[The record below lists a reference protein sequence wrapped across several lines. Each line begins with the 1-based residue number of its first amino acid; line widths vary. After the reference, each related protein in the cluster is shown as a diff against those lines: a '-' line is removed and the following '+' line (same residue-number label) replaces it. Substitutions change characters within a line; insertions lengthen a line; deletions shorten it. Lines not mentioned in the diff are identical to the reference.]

1 MDLQAAA
8 ATLLLL
14 VCRANCLSVTIL
26 NPDPSHVIRGSN
38 LVLRARIDHG
48 PLETVATVTWEREPE
63 TGDAKGRE
71 VLASC
76 SPGGPACPGHMTL
89 DGQLTSLSVNSF
101 SGDDGGIYSLTVS
114 DQTGLPSRAYCV
126 VREYEPVHHVSVGV
140 NDSHSSL
147 VCTEAWGTDPTF
159 SWLHDRAAVTAALGR
174 VSPDGKTLAVSHSP
188 LCGHFTCVVSNK
200 LGYSSATYTAAPC
213 EAVESSGVAIAVVCV
228 VMLLLLAMGMAA
240 LMWWRR
246 RLLRSRG
253 ECLHNLLET

>member
-1 MDLQAAA
+1 M
-8 ATLLLL
+8 
-14 VCRANCLSVTIL
+14 SVTIL

-126 VREYEPVHHVSVGV
+126 VREY
-140 NDSHSSL
+140 
-147 VCTEAWGTDPTF
+147 
-159 SWLHDRAAVTAALGR
+159 GR
-174 VSPDGKTLAVSHSP
+174 PSPHTG
-188 LCGHFTCVVSNK
+188 
-200 LGYSSATYTAAPC
+200 
-213 EAVESSGVAIAVVCV
+213 
-228 VMLLLLAMGMAA
+228 
-240 LMWWRR
+240 
-246 RLLRSRG
+246 
-253 ECLHNLLET
+253 